1 MLRERM
7 AWLGWYG
14 ENLDALWDVLTGLP
28 HEGARFT
35 IALPREAGAAR
46 DYAERIRD
54 DSGTV
59 TERVLGKI
67 GRINARPDIITV
79 VCDGKPVFSCD
90 TPSAEYGE
98 LMSLAGVI
106 IKGVDRDSG
115 EFRTVVAYYQ
125 YWNKR

>member
-1 MLRERM
+1 MFSLFRRTQKVTEHSGGDPLLRKIDGKEL
-7 AWLGWYG
+7 AY
-14 ENLDALWDVLTGLP
+14 VT
-28 HEGARFT
+28 
-35 IALPREAGAAR
+35 
-46 DYAERIRD
+46 ERIRD

-67 GRINARPDIITV
+67 GRINARSDIITV
-79 VCDGKPVFSCD
+79 VCNGKPVFSCD

-106 IKGVDRDSG
+106 IKGCDRDSG
-115 EFRTVVAYYQ
+115 EYRTVVAYYQ

>member
-1 MLRERM
+1 MFSFFRRKHKPTDNSGGDPLLQKMDGKELAYVTER
-7 AWLGWYG
+7 
-14 ENLDALWDVLTGLP
+14 V
-28 HEGARFT
+28 
-35 IALPREAGAAR
+35 
-46 DYAERIRD
+46 RD

-67 GRINARPDIITV
+67 GRLNARSDIITI

-90 TPSAEYGE
+90 TNGAEYGE

-106 IKGVDRDSG
+106 IKGIDRDSG
-115 EFRTVVAYYQ
+115 DFRTVVAYYQ

>member
-1 MLRERM
+1 MFSLFRRKQKPSDTSGGDPLLQKIDGKEL
-7 AWLGWYG
+7 AY
-14 ENLDALWDVLTGLP
+14 VT
-28 HEGARFT
+28 
-35 IALPREAGAAR
+35 
-46 DYAERIRD
+46 ERIRD

-79 VCDGKPVFSCD
+79 VCNGTPVFACD
-90 TPSAEYGE
+90 TFTAEYGE

-115 EFRTVVAYYQ
+115 KERTVVAYYQ
-125 YWNKR
+125 YYR